1 MILIAIILV
10 LLAFLGVPLF
20 ALFGAAALA
29 LFLSLPEGTWA
40 SPAIDMFGIGFAEQP
55 SLITIPLFTFAG
67 YLLAESGMPKR
78 LVALSRAWL
87 GWMPGSLA
95 VVCLM
100 ASAFFTT
107 FTGGSGI
114 TIVAV
119 GGLLLPAMLSEKY
132 PEKFTLG
139 LVTTG
144 GSLGILFP
152 PSVPLILYGIIANLS
167 MDKLMVA
174 GLIPGTLV
182 VLVLAVYGA
191 AVGMRSNYKRVP
203 FVWKDAWETFWVI
216 KWEVPMI
223 PLVLLGGFGS
233 GVLRLHEAAVL
244 TAMYV
249 LFLEV
254 VVYKDIN
261 IRKDLPR
268 VVVESMTLVGAILT
282 IMACAVGFTGWLI
295 QAEVP
300 QKLLELMQTMISSQF
315 LFLLVLN
322 IFLVIVGM
330 LMEIFAAIVVAVP
343 LVLPLA
349 RAYGLDPYHFAI
361 IFLLNLEI
369 AYLMPPLGINLFISS
384 IRFGRPVTSLYTS
397 VLSFIGVLFATLMV
411 VSYVPILTTWLPN
424 KVSSDDA
431 IMAEPTGAP
440 PADNLD
446 DKDFGLS
453 GEDLEKLTAGD
464 AGLADA
470 GAPDA
475 GEPADAAV
483 PPAEEAKPLTKAE
496 KAKAAAEAKKAA
508 ALAKKEAAKAKKEAA
523 KEAARLKKEEAKAK
537 KAGKAKPA
545 EDEAPEEK

>member
-1 MILIAIILV
+1 MILIVLILI

-40 SPAIDMFGIGFAEQP
+40 SPAIDMFGIAFAEQP

-67 YLLAESGMPKR
+67 YLLAESGMPRR
-78 LVALSRAWL
+78 LVATSRAWL

-95 VVCLM
+95 VVCLL

-119 GGLLLPAMLSEKY
+119 GGLLLPAMLREGY
-132 PEKFTLG
+132 PERFTLG

-152 PSVPLILYGIIANLS
+152 PSVPLILYGIIANLA
-167 MDKLMVA
+167 MDKLLVA
-174 GLIPGTLV
+174 GIIPGTLV
-182 VLVLAVYGA
+182 VAVLSVYA
-191 AVGMRSNYKRVP
+191 AIVGLRTGFEKVP
-203 FVWKDAWETFWVI
+203 FVWKNAWSTLWEM
-216 KWEVPMI
+216 KWEIAI
-223 PLVLLGGFGS
+223 PIVLLAGMGS
-233 GVLRLHEAAVL
+233 GLLRLHEAAVL
-244 TAMYV
+244 ISMYV
-249 LFLEV
+249 LVIETV
-254 VVYKDIN
+254 IYRDIN

-268 VVVESMTLVGAILT
+268 VIVESMTLVGAILT

-300 QKLLELMQTMISSQF
+300 QKLLEMMQSVISSQF
-315 LFLLVLN
+315 VFLLVLN
-322 IFLVIVGM
+322 VFLVIVGM

-384 IRFGRPVTSLYTS
+384 IRFGRPVTSLYRS
-397 VLSFIGVLFATLMV
+397 VFTFIGVLFLTLMV
-411 VSYVPILTTWLPN
+411 VSYVPIITTWLPN
-424 KVSSDDA
+424 KISSEESVTSDTAPID
-431 IMAEPTGAP
+431 TGAEGS
-440 PADNLD
+440 LD
-446 DKDFGLS
+446 DKDFGLT
-453 GEDLEKLTAGD
+453 GEDLDKLN
-464 AGLADA
+464 ADA
-470 GAPDA
+470 GPDGGLGDGGVDGGVDGAVPDA
-475 GEPADAAV
+475 AE
-483 PPAEEAKPLTKAE
+483 AEEAPGKGKHKSKVSKKD
-496 KAKAAAEAKKAA
+496 KAKASSHAKPSKAA
-508 ALAKKEAAKAKKEAA
+508 HKPKKK
-523 KEAARLKKEEAKAK
+523 
-537 KAGKAKPA
+537 GKASD
-545 EDEAPEEK
+545 DE

>member
-1 MILIAIILV
+1 MILIGLILV

-20 ALFGAAALA
+20 ALFGAAALT

-67 YLLAESGMPKR
+67 YLLAESGMPRR

-114 TIVAV
+114 SIVAV
-119 GGLLLPAMLSEKY
+119 GGLLFPAMLQEKY
-132 PEKFTLG
+132 PERFTLG

-152 PSVPLILYGIIANLS
+152 PSVPLIMYGIIANLS
-167 MDKLMVA
+167 MDKLLVA
-174 GLIPGTLV
+174 GIIPGILV
-182 VLVLAVYGA
+182 VVVLGIYGGF
-191 AVGMRSNYKRVP
+191 VGVRSGVVQEDYK
-203 FVWKDAWETFWVI
+203 FSWAEAWRSLWAI
-216 KWEVPMI
+216 KWEVPAI
-223 PLVLLGGFGS
+223 PLVLIGGFLS

-244 TAMYV
+244 TAVYV
-249 LFLEV
+249 LFIETV
-254 VVYKDIN
+254 IYRDID

-300 QKLLELMQTMISSQF
+300 QRLLEVMQSVISSQF

-322 IFLVIVGM
+322 VFLVIVGM

-384 IRFGRPVTSLYTS
+384 IRFGRPVTSLYRS
-397 VLSFIGVLFATLMV
+397 VLMFIGVLFATLMV
-411 VSYVPILTTWLPN
+411 VSYVPILTTWLPS
-424 KVSSDDA
+424 KVQGDNMSTP
-431 IMAEPTGAP
+431 MAAP
-440 PADNLD
+440 MDSAAGGDNLD
-446 DKDFGLS
+446 DKDFGLT
-453 GEDLEKLTAGD
+453 GDDLDKLNADGGVD
-464 AGLADA
+464 AGEADAAVAADA

-475 GEPADAAV
+475 GPPDAGA
-483 PPAEEAKPLTKAE
+483 PDAGKHAKKH
-496 KAKAAAEAKKAA
+496 KAKSKATRASKKR
-508 ALAKKEAAKAKKEAA
+508 KTE
-523 KEAARLKKEEAKAK
+523 
-537 KAGKAKPA
+537 
-545 EDEAPEEK
+545 